1 MECKRGHSRIEQH
14 VPAGACRGIA
24 RPNGFEIGDEPGLQA
39 SNSFPGA
46 NNLSRDCRKFQPSRA
61 AVSLRDLADRNRV
74 EASRELKQGEV
85 GIFPDIFAHPDAL
98 LIFMAVGFAAQLVD
112 GALGMAY
119 GQISST
125 LLISMGVQ
133 PKLASAGVPAAETFS
148 TTVSAA
154 SHVAHRNVD
163 WWLFFQ
169 IVVPGV
175 IGGVLG
181 AYVLTEVPAGTAK
194 PIVLAYLTALGLFL
208 FYRGVMH
215 RHTERRPKVISPL
228 GLVGGFLDAAGG
240 GGWGAIVTSNLLVQ
254 GSNPRKTIGTVNTAE
269 FFLTITISATF
280 IAALGWR
287 AFTVYTL
294 GLLIGGVAAAPF
306 GAWIAKR
313 VNPDTLL
320 TFVGALL
327 TLVST

>member
-1 MECKRGHSRIEQH
+1 
-14 VPAGACRGIA
+14 V
-24 RPNGFEIGDEPGLQA
+24 
-39 SNSFPGA
+39 
-46 NNLSRDCRKFQPSRA
+46 
-61 AVSLRDLADRNRV
+61 
-74 EASRELKQGEV
+74 
-85 GIFPDIFAHPDAL
+85 
-98 LIFMAVGFAAQLVD
+98 LIGFAAQLVD

-133 PKLASAGVPAAETFS
+133 PKLASAGVHTAETF
-148 TTVSAA
+148 TTAVSAI

-163 WWLFFQ
+163 WRLFSR
-169 IVVPGV
+169 IVIPGV

-181 AYVLTEVPAGTAK
+181 AYVLTETPADVAK
-194 PIVLAYLTALGLFL
+194 PVVLTYLTALGVYL

-215 RHTERRPKVISPL
+215 RHTEKRPRIVEPL

-269 FFLTITISATF
+269 FFLTVTISITF
-280 IAALGWR
+280 IIALGWQ
-287 AFTVYTL
+287 AFTTATV

-306 GAWIAKR
+306 GAMIAKK
-313 VNPDTLL
+313 VNPDMLL
-320 TFVGALL
+320 TFVGIVVTASSGYGLYRAL
-327 TLVST
+327 S